1 MVFDYFTVK
10 EISKFSNINLTGAI
24 IKDIFSQ
31 DKDKIVFTFQKK
43 DSSKLSMEFSCLT
56 EFPYIQIKG
65 EFKRSKKNSISLIPE
80 IVEQTVEGVY
90 LYNNDR
96 VISINLSDQS
106 AILVSMI
113 PSRYNA
119 LLIKGDRIINSFK
132 NSNILIDSEINN
144 FFRTKKTELKKE
156 VKTYKDYLRHNNPI
170 INNYYITEICLRSN
184 KNENEA
190 IAEDNLRII
199 DCEVEKIYKE
209 LENPK
214 YLKYSNNE
222 NSIHSLLELKSN
234 LFKKEEF
241 DSIIS
246 LINSLISENLYNIS
260 LSKKKDEILSKH
272 RQKLNLL
279 EKKISSIGTNIE
291 HNTQS
296 SRYKEYGD
304 AIFSNLFKIKKG
316 ESELHYNSDKENMII
331 KIKKELTPQQNA
343 EYYYKKYK
351 KQKNSIEE
359 LKKKKEVLS
368 KEYIKRKK
376 EYSEIIENTNLKII
390 KAMHKEQLNSNEE
403 TEKKHFRKFI
413 LNENFQVWVGKD
425 SYSND
430 LLTMR
435 YSSPNDLWFHVRG
448 ATGSHTVLKINNK
461 TTIPDKEIIKVAASI
476 AAYYSKARNVS
487 NVPVAYCER
496 KYVKKTKGLKQGSVI
511 MEKEKV
517 LNIKPGI
524 PNPEDDK

>member
-1 MVFDYFTVK
+1 MVFDYFTLK

-65 EFKRSKKNSISLIPE
+65 EFKRSKKNSISLISE
-80 IVEQTVEGVY
+80 IVEKTVEGVN

-96 VISINLSDQS
+96 VISINLSGQS

-119 LLIKGDRIINSFK
+119 LLIKDDIIINSFK
-132 NSNILIDSEINN
+132 NSNILIDSGINN

-156 VKTYKDYLRHNNPI
+156 VKTYKDYLRHKNPI
-170 INNYYITEICLRSN
+170 INNYYISEICFRSN
-184 KNENEA
+184 INENET
-190 IAEDNLRII
+190 IVEDKLRII
-199 DCEVEKIYKE
+199 DCEVEKIYQE
-209 LENPK
+209 LKNPK
-214 YLKYSNNE
+214 FLKYYNNE
-222 NSIHSLLELKSN
+222 NSIHSLIELKSN
-234 LFKKEEF
+234 LFNKEEY

-246 LINSLISENLYNIS
+246 LINSLISENLHNIS
-260 LSKKKDEILSKH
+260 LSKKKDEILRNQK
-272 RQKLNLL
+272 QKLNLL
-279 EKKISSIGTNIE
+279 GKKISSIDTNIE

-296 SRYKEYGD
+296 SKYKEYGNT
-304 AIFSNLFKIKKG
+304 IISNLSKIKKG
-316 ESELHYNSDKENMII
+316 ETELHYNVENEKMVI
-331 KIKKELTPQQNA
+331 KLKRELTPQQNA

-351 KQKNSIEE
+351 KQRNSIEE
-359 LKKKKEVLS
+359 LKKKKEILS
-368 KEYIKRKK
+368 KEYEKREKEFIEIFESKNIKV
-376 EYSEIIENTNLKII
+376 I
-390 KAMHKEQLNSNEE
+390 KSMHKDQQNKNEE
-403 TEKKHFRKFI
+403 IERKHFRKFI

-461 TTIPDKEIIKVAASI
+461 TSIPDKEIIKVAASI
-476 AAYYSKARNVS
+476 AAYYSKARNAS

-511 MEKEKV
+511 MGKEKV

-524 PNPEDDK
+524 PNFEEDK